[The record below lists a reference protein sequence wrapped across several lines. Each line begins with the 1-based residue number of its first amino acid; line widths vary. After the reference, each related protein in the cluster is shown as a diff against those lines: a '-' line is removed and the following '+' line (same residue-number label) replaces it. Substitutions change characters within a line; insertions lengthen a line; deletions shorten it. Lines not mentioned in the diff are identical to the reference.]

1 MRKSDKIYLITT
13 FAIIIPIFILLMIFD
28 WQISAELIPKQVN
41 WFTVGFDA
49 YGQSIAVIPSF
60 LILIFSI
67 NYFLIRTNNSRT
79 NRLSW
84 LVLWTILMN
93 GVVYYFLIKKTLS
106 TNAAFFQASQSSLY
120 KSAAL
125 IINIVMTVIE
135 FSFVCY
141 LTLSPFMSSNEMGR
155 LLFQRTWTAFIFV
168 ILMLVTCEVLK
179 NFFGRPRPREIV
191 DAFYQKNHFHYALE
205 PCFQDYR
212 SKSFPSGHT
221 VSSVLMLSTLF
232 YVPKKSKGAFYTLL
246 AFNVVTI
253 GCTGLARVMIHAH
266 WSTDVT
272 FSMFLG
278 AMYYFASPKIVKKMK
293 GWK

>member
-13 FAIIIPIFILLMIFD
+13 FAIFIPIFILLMIFD

-106 TNAAFFQASQSSLY
+106 SNVAFFQASQSG
-120 KSAAL
+120 
-125 IINIVMTVIE
+125 
-135 FSFVCY
+135 FV
-141 LTLSPFMSSNEMGR
+141 
-155 LLFQRTWTAFIFV
+155 QI
-168 ILMLVTCEVLK
+168 
-179 NFFGRPRPREIV
+179 
-191 DAFYQKNHFHYALE
+191 
-205 PCFQDYR
+205 
-212 SKSFPSGHT
+212 SGI
-221 VSSVLMLSTLF
+221 S
-232 YVPKKSKGAFYTLL
+232 Y
-246 AFNVVTI
+246 
-253 GCTGLARVMIHAH
+253 
-266 WSTDVT
+266 
-272 FSMFLG
+272 
-278 AMYYFASPKIVKKMK
+278 
-293 GWK
+293 